1 MPNAVAMTKSV
12 RAGMNLRPSTE
23 TTIRGSA
30 GAGQD
35 GHAQGTPFITANWLF
50 ITANDVSTHRGTE
63 APRNNFDKMTS
74 VSLCVVISDSI
85 LHCSLQA

>member
-12 RAGMNLRPSTE
+12 RAGMNLWRSTGG
-23 TTIRGSA
+23 TIRGRA

-35 GHAQGTPFITANWLF
+35 GRAQGTPFITADWLF

-74 VSLCVVISDSI
+74 VSRCLCVS
-85 LHCSLQA
+85 